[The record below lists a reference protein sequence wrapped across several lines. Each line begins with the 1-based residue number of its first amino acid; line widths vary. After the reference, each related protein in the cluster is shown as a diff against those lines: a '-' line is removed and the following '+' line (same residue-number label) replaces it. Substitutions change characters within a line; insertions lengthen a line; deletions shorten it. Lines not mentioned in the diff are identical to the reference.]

1 MLERYKTW
9 LILSILIIT
18 YVPIYVPLYLALG
31 GVANALV
38 LVPVIVVGWIFGM
51 RGGLLAGVL
60 SYPLEVL
67 FAAILAEG
75 GAWEML
81 FPDGVFGHIIVVIG
95 GAVVGWLHDLGE
107 RVKEQAFELEGTSGS
122 DGATMPERTRQPS
135 FVT

>member
-1 MLERYKTW
+1 MLERHKTW

-38 LVPVIVVGWIFGM
+38 PVPVIVVGWIFGM

-60 SYPLEVL
+60 SYPLDVL

-81 FPDGVFGHIIVVIG
+81 SPDGVFGHTIVVIG
-95 GAVVGWLHDLGE
+95 GAVVGRLHDLGE
-107 RVKEQAFELEGTSGS
+107 RVKEQAFELEGTSSS